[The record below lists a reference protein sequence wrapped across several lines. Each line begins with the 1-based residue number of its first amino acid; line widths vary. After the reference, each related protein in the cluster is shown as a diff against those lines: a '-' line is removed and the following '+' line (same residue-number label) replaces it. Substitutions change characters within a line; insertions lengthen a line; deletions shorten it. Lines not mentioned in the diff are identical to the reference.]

1 LLYQE
6 WFDAIK
12 GAEMNNQEGMFAD
25 QEQQPYEPYT
35 PRDINAD
42 PREQPRQE
50 ASQEGYAGYEEYT
63 VPYPEP
69 DQRRMGGA
77 KIYPQPPRRRRKR
90 LFWPVLVLIVVLL
103 FAGFGFVSNTSIR
116 HGGIGPQS
124 VGQAQLPRVF
134 NITGAPTLI
143 IKDNNGDVHIH
154 TGSTDSVIFQAT
166 VSDGFG
172 DNARNAP
179 VRYQQN
185 GDVITVTTAGNV
197 PFIGLGQVD
206 LDVTVPTNASVQ
218 IDSGSGSIEVDGTSG
233 SVTAHSL
240 NGDVTINSVQ
250 GAVQASSRNGDVTL
264 SNVTG
269 QMTLQDANGD
279 ITASNVNGAMN
290 ASNGGGDINVKQG
303 ALSGQSLLRTDSGDI
318 SFDGSL
324 DPNGSYQME
333 SGGGD
338 VDVTLPANA
347 SFQLTTNGSDNVSN
361 DFGSTTVGNGPH
373 PPLQL
378 NSGSGSIS
386 VNKGS

>member
-1 LLYQE
+1 
-6 WFDAIK
+6 
-12 GAEMNNQEGMFAD
+12 MNNQEGMFAD

-50 ASQEGYAGYEEYT
+50 TSQEGYAGYEEYT

-69 DQRRMGGA
+69 DQQRMGDT
-77 KIYPQPPRRRRKR
+77 KIYPQRPRRRRVR
-90 LFWPVLVLIVVLL
+90 LFWPMLVLTVVLL
-103 FAGFGFVSNTSIR
+103 FVGFGFVSNTSIR
-116 HGGIGPQS
+116 HGDIGPQS
-124 VGQAQLPRVF
+124 IGQAQLPRVF
-134 NITGAPTLI
+134 NVANPTLI

-197 PFIGLGQVD
+197 PFVGLGQVD
-206 LDVTVPTNASVQ
+206 LDVTVPTNANVQ
-218 IDSGSGSIEVDGTSG
+218 IDSGSGSIEVDGTTG

-240 NGDVTINSVQ
+240 NGDVTLNSVQ
-250 GAVQASSRNGDVTL
+250 GTVQASSSNGDVTL

-279 ITASNVNGAMN
+279 ITATNVSGAMN
-290 ASNGGGDINVKQG
+290 ATNGGGDINVKQG
-303 ALSGQSLLRTDSGDI
+303 SLSGQSLLRTNNGDI

-324 DPNGSYQME
+324 DPNGNYQME

-338 VDVTLPANA
+338 VDVTLPSNA
-347 SFQLTTNGSDNVSN
+347 AFQLTTGSSDNVSN
-361 DFGSTTVGNGPH
+361 DFGSTTVGNGPRA
-373 PPLQL
+373 PLQL
-378 NSGSGSIS
+378 QSGSGSIS
-386 VNKGS
+386 LNRGS